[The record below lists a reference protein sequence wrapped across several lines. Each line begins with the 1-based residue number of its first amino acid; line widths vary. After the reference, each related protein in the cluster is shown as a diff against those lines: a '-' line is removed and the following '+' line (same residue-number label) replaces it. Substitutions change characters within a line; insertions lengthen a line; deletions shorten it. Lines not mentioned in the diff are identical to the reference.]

1 MPAPRPA
8 AALRKAPGV
17 SLAESVYAEL
27 KKALQSGRFEPG
39 ERLREESLAAWLKV
53 SRTPV
58 REALRRLTA
67 ENLLAATEHGVAVP
81 QLTQNQIIELYG
93 IRSVLEGAAA
103 AMAAH
108 HASPVEIDMLKQLL
122 AEEAAAKTDAP
133 RLRAIN
139 TELHACIYRAANNRY
154 LVRSLQSLHDELEQ
168 LRGTTFSFP
177 GRPADALKE
186 HTAIVRGIERRDA
199 DAAEQAARAHV
210 NTALRIRLQL
220 MRREPT

>member
-1 MPAPRPA
+1 MYAAPA
-8 AALRKAPGV
+8 
-17 SLAESVYAEL
+17 
-27 KKALQSGRFEPG
+27 
-39 ERLREESLAAWLKV
+39 
-53 SRTPV
+53 
-58 REALRRLTA
+58 
-67 ENLLAATEHGVAVP
+67 
-81 QLTQNQIIELYG
+81 
-93 IRSVLEGAAA
+93 
-103 AMAAH
+103 
-108 HASPVEIDMLKQLL
+108 EIDMLKQLL
-122 AEEAAAKTDAP
+122 AEEAAAKNDAP